1 MSHVIATAEGRL
13 HQIELLDDGTV
24 WAEGGNYDGQLGD
37 GSTINPQSK
46 VKVLNL
52 NNVKAIAAGSH
63 HSIALLHD
71 GTVWAWGWGYWGQL
85 GNNSKMYQCVPLQVN
100 GLSDI
105 VAIAAGYAHNIAL
118 KRDGT
123 VWAWG
128 YKESMWALHTPLQML
143 KNLDDIIAIEANGDE
158 SRAYTAYGW
167 VCF

>member
-1 MSHVIATAEGRL
+1 MSHVIATAKGRL

-24 WAEGGNYDGQLGD
+24 WADGSNNHGQLGD
-37 GSTINPQSK
+37 GSTIDPPLK

-52 NNVKAIAAGSH
+52 SNVNAIAAGSH

-85 GNNSKMYQCVPLQVN
+85 GNNSKMYQCVPLQVQ

-105 VAIAAGYAHNIAL
+105 VAIAAGYTYNLAL

-128 YKESMWALHTPLQML
+128 NKESLWTFYTPVQIL
-143 KNLDDIIAIEANGDE
+143 KDFDDIIAIEANGDE
-158 SRAYTAYGW
+158 SRVYTAYGL
-167 VCF
+167 VYV